1 MLMGGVCSEDCM
13 LSSELTAGS
22 LLNIYYCWQ
31 FAEIMKRRSDSS
43 IGNCCACCE
52 ICHAHQVVE
61 GQDVG
66 NYSMHDWGDMSCIW

>member
-1 MLMGGVCSEDCM
+1 MGGVCSEDCM

-31 FAEIMKRRSDSS
+31 FAEIMKRRSDSG
-43 IGNCCACCE
+43 IVVPVVKFE
-52 ICHAHQVVE
+52 LDHAHQVVE